1 MNVSPA
7 FTQTEPNPVPLL
19 KLFLTVLDRTTEI
32 MGLHVPPI
40 VDLDYLRSLPA
51 NSFGKAWATH
61 LDESNLSPFS
71 VGVRLK
77 QIHDG
82 VHVLTDYDTTP
93 LGEAQVQLFLLG
105 TQFRVRHIVLCLGLI
120 RPIIQGLRR
129 DRNLKQ
135 FPDVVRSLQEAFR
148 RGQFASF
155 DIETWQPELSWHV
168 PLDEVRAQLEIYSMG
183 GQLTISKK
191 S

>member
-1 MNVSPA
+1 MNTSPSVGKAETA
-7 FTQTEPNPVPLL
+7 FNPVPLL
-19 KLFLTVLDRTTEI
+19 KPFLTLLDRTTET

-61 LDESNLSPFS
+61 LDELNLLPFS

-82 VHVLTDYDTTP
+82 VHVLTGYDTSP

-120 RPIIQGLRR
+120 RPIIRGLRR
-129 DRNLKQ
+129 DRTLEQ
-135 FPDVVRSLQEAFR
+135 FPDVVRSLWEAFQ
-148 RGQFASF
+148 RGRQASF

-168 PLDEVRAQLEIYSMG
+168 PLDIVRAQLQIY
-183 GQLTISKK
+183 TKIYEFR
-191 S
+191 